1 MLKIECKIFLLHN
14 FFPPEIPARKHQ
26 IMSAIIQDK
35 MYEDY
40 VRQAVDLMPMPTR
53 SLSNLSIQTNGP
65 SVESS
70 QDDLIEEPARQGSM
84 GCQII

>member
-1 MLKIECKIFLLHN
+1 
-14 FFPPEIPARKHQ
+14 
-26 IMSAIIQDK
+26 MSAIIQDK

-70 QDDLIEEPARQGSM
+70 QDDLIEEIAKQGSM

>member
-1 MLKIECKIFLLHN
+1 MPDIYTK
-14 FFPPEIPARKHQ
+14 FFSTEIPARKHQ

-70 QDDLIEEPARQGSM
+70 QDDLLEEPAKQGSM

>member
-1 MLKIECKIFLLHN
+1 MLHFLFLLV
-14 FFPPEIPARKHQ
+14 EIPARKHQ
-26 IMSAIIQDK
+26 ILSAIIQDK

-53 SLSNLSIQTNGP
+53 SLSNLNIQTNGGP

-70 QDDLIEEPARQGSM
+70 QDDLTEDTIKQGSM